1 MLDQDGAELVHGL
14 EELVPGAV
22 LVVHHLLD
30 VVVPLPVIIY
40 ILLAG
45 GPSQGIIIII
55 VPGAVLV
62 VHHLLDVVVPLP
74 VLAEPHELAQVTQV
88 TGSGHGQY
96 HRLLRG

>member
-30 VVVPLPVIIY
+30 VVVPLPVF
-40 ILLAG
+40 
-45 GPSQGIIIII
+45 
-55 VPGAVLV
+55 
-62 VHHLLDVVVPLP
+62 
-74 VLAEPHELAQVTQV
+74 AEPDELAQVTQV
-88 TGSGHGQY
+88 TGSRDRQY

>member
-1 MLDQDGAELVHGL
+1 MLMLDQDGAELVHGL
-14 EELVPGAV
+14 EEL
-22 LVVHHLLD
+22 
-30 VVVPLPVIIY
+30 
-40 ILLAG
+40 
-45 GPSQGIIIII
+45 

>member
-30 VVVPLPVIIY
+30 VVV
-40 ILLAG
+40 
-45 GPSQGIIIII
+45 IIIII
-55 VPGAVLV
+55 ILPGAVLV

-74 VLAEPHELAQVTQV
+74 VLAEPDELAQVTQV
-88 TGSGHGQY
+88 TGSGDRQY

>member
-14 EELVPGAV
+14 EEL
-22 LVVHHLLD
+22 
-30 VVVPLPVIIY
+30 
-40 ILLAG
+40 
-45 GPSQGIIIII
+45 

-88 TGSGHGQY
+88 TGSGNRQY

>member
-14 EELVPGAV
+14 EEL
-22 LVVHHLLD
+22 
-30 VVVPLPVIIY
+30 
-40 ILLAG
+40 
-45 GPSQGIIIII
+45 

-88 TGSGHGQY
+88 TGSGDRQY